1 MIKREK
7 DYLAKKKK
15 KFLRGSIIW
24 SLIVFGIFIT
34 GYGLNNTRSNIFTVV
49 AAVLVLPIAQ
59 NLTQLL
65 TLWKFKDPN
74 LERSNE
80 LEGIKGNYSL
90 FHSVLVPDIKE
101 IMYFDHILVTGTKIY
116 CIINRHA
123 NLPKIKSMFNKKIKA
138 KGIPLSAVVY
148 VDLSQTKDMGNLFK
162 TLETNAAIQNQEN
175 LNEFTHL
182 IAQMM
187 M

>member
-7 DYLAKKKK
+7 DYLVKKKK
-15 KFLRGSIIW
+15 KFLAGSIIW
-24 SLIVFGIFIT
+24 SLIVFAIFIT
-34 GYGLNNTRSNIFTVV
+34 GYILNNTRSNIFTVV

-65 TLWKFKDPN
+65 TLWKFKDPDFETSQQ
-74 LERSNE
+74 LEE
-80 LEGIKGNYSL
+80 IKGNYSL
-90 FHSVLVPDIKE
+90 FHGVLVPDIKE
-101 IMYFDHILVTGTKIY
+101 IMYFDHILVTGRKIY
-116 CIINRHA
+116 CIIDKHA
-123 NLPKIKSMFNKKIKA
+123 KLPEIKSMFNKKIKA

-148 VDLSQTKDMGNLFK
+148 VELGQTKDMGNLFK
-162 TLETNAAIQNQEN
+162 TIEAEAAIENEEN
-175 LNEFTHL
+175 LNEYTHL